1 MKNKGNFRYVLLVLI
16 MIASLVSFV
25 YFALP
30 FVETSRANLTS
41 IVLAILSIIVAVVS
55 LALIIGIAINNRQR
69 TIEVSLKN
77 RLSMWNSISYK
88 VKKAGEVAFNNL
100 SLSWRFLLS
109 IKCFAIFSSFTS

>member
-100 SLSWRFLLS
+100 PIGIVIISPKRKILWSNKL
-109 IKCFAIFSSFTS
+109 